1 MRVSST
7 KKFLDQR
14 VVFTLYRLFI
24 SFSSRTDG
32 SIVIWKQQSKTM
44 AHRCLTGKYKKIKK
58 RLRKEI
64 ITSSTITPT
73 KTTRYIDEFLNLK
86 CSPLLVQLQI
96 FPDAKEVS
104 EAMST
109 FHAYR
114 QFIQPNIPT
123 IQDGRN
129 GKKCIVCVGDGAT
142 PRCAR

>member
-1 MRVSST
+1 
-7 KKFLDQR
+7 
-14 VVFTLYRLFI
+14 
-24 SFSSRTDG
+24 
-32 SIVIWKQQSKTM
+32 M

-64 ITSSTITPT
+64 VTSSTTTPT

>member
-1 MRVSST
+1 MLLWGSVGELCLLFSH
-7 KKFLDQR
+7 KPKPE
-14 VVFTLYRLFI
+14 TLYI
-24 SFSSRTDG
+24 G
-32 SIVIWKQQSKTM
+32 
-44 AHRCLTGKYKKIKK
+44 AHRCLTGKYREKFRNFSLGKYKKIKK

-64 ITSSTITPT
+64 VTSSTTTPT